1 MSLSRQYRGGVLV
14 EKDFALED
22 LREHFRNHEDAAWFD
37 IQDPTPEQMR
47 IIAAELELHEL
58 AVADSLSGRQR
69 AKLDHYDSHLFVNLY
84 QGTFDEDT
92 IALTLNEVAIF
103 ITKHAVVTVRK
114 GSGFDIA
121 AVQARWDE
129 SSELAKYGVAFLLWG
144 ILDVV
149 IDGYFDV
156 IQKLDEELEEL
167 EDILFDSKTRD
178 NQIQRRSYALRK
190 ALVLL
195 RRAAIP
201 MREVINPLLK
211 HNGDILHN
219 DMMPYYQDL
228 YDHTMRV
235 ADWTDSLRDLVTT
248 LLETNLTLQG
258 NRMNMIMKQ
267 VTSWAAII
275 AVPTAITG
283 FYGQNVPYP
292 GYMEPWGAWF
302 SAGAI
307 VVISGALYW
316 TFKKRDWL

>member
-1 MSLSRQYRGGVLV
+1 MNLSRHYRDGALV
-14 EKDFALED
+14 ERDFALGE
-22 LREHFRNHEDAAWFD
+22 LREKLAKNSDVAWID
-37 IQDPTPEQMR
+37 IQNPTQEQMDLL
-47 IIAAELELHEL
+47 ASELGLHEL
-58 AVADSLSGRQR
+58 AVADSVNGRQR
-69 AKLDHYDSHLFVNLY
+69 AKLDHYDSHLFINLY
-84 QGTFDEDT
+84 EGKYNHKTMELSLAE
-92 IALTLNEVAIF
+92 IAIF
-103 ITKHAVVTVRK
+103 VTKNAVVTVRK
-114 GSGFDIA
+114 GEDFNMD
-121 AVQARWDE
+121 AVQQRWDE
-129 SSELAKYGVAFLLWG
+129 SAELAKYGVAFLLWG
-144 ILDVV
+144 LLDVV
-149 IDGYFDV
+149 IDGYFEV
-156 IQKLDEELEEL
+156 IQTLDEDLEKL
-167 EDILFDSKTRD
+167 EDILFDNKVRD
-178 NQIQRRSYALRK
+178 SIIQRKSYALRK

-219 DMMPYYQDL
+219 DMMPYYQDI

-292 GYMEPWGAWF
+292 GYMEAWGAWL
-302 SAGAI
+302 STGAI
-307 VVISGALYW
+307 VVISGTLYFI
-316 TFKKRDWL
+316 FKKKDWL

>member
-1 MSLSRQYRGGVLV
+1 MTLSRQYRDGALV
-14 EKDFALED
+14 SEGFAL
-22 LREHFRNHEDAAWFD
+22 
-37 IQDPTPEQMR
+37 
-47 IIAAELELHEL
+47 AELEEHIATGKDFVWFDLKDPTEDEIRLVQEELDLHVL
-58 AVADSLSGRQR
+58 AIEDSLRGRQR
-69 AKLDHYDSHLFVNLY
+69 AKLEHYDTHLYVNLY
-84 QGTFDEDT
+84 QSKFDHDT
-92 IALTLNEVAIF
+92 LTLELAEIAVF
-103 ITKHAVVTVRK
+103 VTKHAVITVRR
-114 GSGFDIA
+114 GDEFDID
-121 AVQARWDE
+121 AVMRRWDE
-129 SSELAKYGVAFLLWG
+129 SVELSKYGAAFLLWG

-156 IQKLDEELEEL
+156 IQLLDDELEDL
-167 EDILFDSKTRD
+167 EDILFDAKQQNSL
-178 NQIQRRSYALRK
+178 IQKRSYALRK
-190 ALVLL
+190 SLVVL
-195 RRAAIP
+195 RRAAVP

-258 NRMNMIMKQ
+258 NRMNLIMKQ

-292 GYMEPWGAWF
+292 GFAQEWGFWF
-302 SAGAI
+302 STGAI
-307 VVISGALYW
+307 VVISGALYFS
-316 TFKKRDWL
+316 FKKRDWL

>member
-1 MSLSRQYRGGVLV
+1 MSLSRQYRAGALLKEDFPLV
-14 EKDFALED
+14 E
-22 LREHFRNHEDAAWFD
+22 LREHISSKDDVAWID
-37 IQDPTPEQMR
+37 VQDPTPEQLR
-47 IIAAELELHEL
+47 EIAEELDLHEL
-58 AVADSLSGRQR
+58 AVADALSGRQR
-69 AKLDHYDSHLFVNLY
+69 AKLDHYDSHLFINLY
-84 QGTFDEDT
+84 QGTFDSGT
-92 IALTLNEVAIF
+92 NSLTLNELAIF
-103 ITKHAVVTVRK
+103 VTKRAVVTVRK
-114 GSGFDIA
+114 GSGFDIK
-121 AVQARWDE
+121 AVQTRWDE
-129 SSELAKYGVAFLLWG
+129 SAELAHFGVAYLLWG

-149 IDGYFDV
+149 IDGYFEV
-156 IQKLDEELEEL
+156 ITILDEELEKL
-167 EDILFDSKTRD
+167 EDTLFDAKVRD
-178 NQIQRRSYALRK
+178 TQIQRRSYELRK

-292 GYMEPWGAWF
+292 GYGEPWGAWV
-302 SAGAI
+302 STGAI
-307 VVISGALYW
+307 VAISGALYW